1 MSWRDVLSS
10 DYQKKILEISSIF
23 SSFKKT
29 SSNGMLD
36 VIDVIRQ
43 YSGDI
48 LIIGG
53 IARSYYTSARNTSD
67 IDLLF
72 LNEENVQRFLKLMAG
87 NYTRIPGRNHAVKVL
102 SVEVELLTPEFLQL
116 DSSISDFVFSTKV
129 LTDLDLYVPSVEGF
143 ILLKCMR
150 MSQTDEDDIRAVIQ
164 SHSSNID
171 FSKIYNLLSSERRSR
186 LEDLVKENKGF
197 FR

>member
-1 MSWRDVLSS
+1 MSWRDILDS
-10 DYQKKILEISSIF
+10 DYQKKLFEISSIF
-23 SSFKKT
+23 SSGSVKSFG
-29 SSNGMLD
+29 SMLD

-43 YSGDI
+43 YSGKI

-72 LNEENVQRFLKLMAG
+72 SSETDVQMFLSLMSG
-87 NYTRIPGRNHAVKVL
+87 KYKRIPGRNHVVKIL
-102 SVEVELLTPEFLQL
+102 SIEVELLTPEFLQL

-129 LTDLDLYVPSVEGF
+129 LTDTDLYVPSVEGF

-150 MSQTDEDDIRAVIQ
+150 MSQTDEDDIRAVVQ
-164 SHSSNID
+164 SHSSSID
-171 FSKIYNLLSSERRSR
+171 FIKIYNLLSLERRTR
-186 LEDLVKENKGF
+186 LENLVKENKGF

>member
-102 SVEVELLTPEFLQL
+102 SVEVELLTPVFLQL

>member
-1 MSWRDVLSS
+1 MSWREVLSS